1 MRGLDPRIHL
11 LKMRLAR
18 WIAGSRLRQK
28 ASPGT
33 DCCGRRS
40 FSEAGKPGNDDIL
53 DGAHRANLIHISNS
67 DEDARP
73 HPRGTSCPSLA

>member
-1 MRGLDPRIHL
+1 MRGLDPRIHP
-11 LKMRLAR
+11 LKKRVAR

-40 FSEAGKPGNDDIL
+40 FSEAGKPAMTTL
-53 DGAHRANLIHISNS
+53 
-67 DEDARP
+67 EMARIVQ
-73 HPRGTSCPSLA
+73 T